1 MKPKSLSIGINYWL
15 KDKLLTET
23 EIGEYAQFWLGAYTE
38 VNFDWNKTHNL
49 CNIFSRR
56 DTMKVILAP
65 GCGLT
70 RIPQLSGLTGLM
82 VSLTTTMA
90 RTVL

>member
-38 VNFDWNKTHNL
+38 VNFDQNKRHKPK
-49 CNIFSRR
+49 CVKFY
-56 DTMKVILAP
+56 
-65 GCGLT
+65 
-70 RIPQLSGLTGLM
+70 SGETQ
-82 VSLTTTMA
+82 
-90 RTVL
+90 

>member
-38 VNFDWNKTHNL
+38 VNFDQNKRHNPK
-49 CNIFSRR
+49 C
-56 DTMKVILAP
+56 V
-65 GCGLT
+65 
-70 RIPQLSGLTGLM
+70 
-82 VSLTTTMA
+82 
-90 RTVL
+90 

>member
-38 VNFDWNKTHNL
+38 VNFDQNKRHNPK
-49 CNIFSRR
+49 CVKFY
-56 DTMKVILAP
+56 
-65 GCGLT
+65 
-70 RIPQLSGLTGLM
+70 SGETQ
-82 VSLTTTMA
+82 
-90 RTVL
+90 

>member
-38 VNFDWNKTHNL
+38 VNFDWNKTL
-49 CNIFSRR
+49 KCVIFSLGE
-56 DTMKVILAP
+56 T
-65 GCGLT
+65 
-70 RIPQLSGLTGLM
+70 Q
-82 VSLTTTMA
+82 
-90 RTVL
+90 